1 MHHYNTI
8 IDIIDL
14 IHIIA
19 LVGCDKVCMAKC
31 QHKVCAMDAHQLGKT
46 TASVSSNYIIIEA
59 LGGPSAG
66 PRFKEISIWFESRI
80 SIGIMRNAQW
90 A

>member
-1 MHHYNTI
+1 MNLSESVGFFGESSSKI
-8 IDIIDL
+8 IKTTM
-14 IHIIA
+14 
-19 LVGCDKVCMAKC
+19 GRS
-31 QHKVCAMDAHQLGKT
+31 QLGKT
-46 TASVSSNYIIIEA
+46 TASVSSYYIIIEA

-80 SIGIMRNAQW
+80 TIDIIMRNAQW

>member
-1 MHHYNTI
+1 M
-8 IDIIDL
+8 
-14 IHIIA
+14 
-19 LVGCDKVCMAKC
+19 GRS
-31 QHKVCAMDAHQLGKT
+31 QLGKT
-46 TASVSSNYIIIEA
+46 TASVSSYYIIIEA

-80 SIGIMRNAQW
+80 TIDIIMRNAQW

>member
-1 MHHYNTI
+1 MS
-8 IDIIDL
+8 
-14 IHIIA
+14 
-19 LVGCDKVCMAKC
+19 LVVAKVFIRVSCM
-31 QHKVCAMDAHQLGKT
+31 VRSQLGKT

-80 SIGIMRNAQW
+80 SIGIIMRNAQW

>member
-1 MHHYNTI
+1 MK
-8 IDIIDL
+8 
-14 IHIIA
+14 IA
-19 LVGCDKVCMAKC
+19 YKKDRTRYYFKIPKLQYDENSQDVILVRKTMGRS
-31 QHKVCAMDAHQLGKT
+31 QLGKT
-46 TASVSSNYIIIEA
+46 TASVSSYYIIIEA

-80 SIGIMRNAQW
+80 TIDIIMRNAQW

>member
-1 MHHYNTI
+1 VTN
-8 IDIIDL
+8 L
-14 IHIIA
+14 Q
-19 LVGCDKVCMAKC
+19 DKFLAA
-31 QHKVCAMDAHQLGKT
+31 AMGASQLGKT
-46 TASVSSNYIIIEA
+46 TASVSSYYIIIEA

-80 SIGIMRNAQW
+80 TIDIIMRNAQW